1 MADLELVPVLE
12 LSAPDSEWA
21 EEQLRALAGDAEM
34 RQQMAERCIQHLGQ
48 AALEKQLV
56 RLAADNG
63 QDDEHRGMIVYD
75 SVRGELAGYVD
86 LNPNIRDV
94 GLSRAARYAGRLAGR
109 HELIRGVSGESG
121 SRVTAWVD
129 ASRPDWLN
137 ELSVVYDLATRD
149 PRLYHSGDTL
159 SLRAMEPFVKDRQ
172 TTEYMQA
179 IVKAGYRQGSIGTY
193 SFGNADNDTAC
204 LGQLFTAG

>member
-21 EEQLRALAGDAEM
+21 EEQLRALAVDAEM

-48 AALEKQLV
+48 AAFEKQLV
-56 RLAADNG
+56 RSAADNG
-63 QDDEHRGMIVYD
+63 HYDEHRGMIVYD
-75 SVRGELAGYVD
+75 NVQGELAGYVD

-94 GLSRAARYAGRLAGR
+94 GLSRAARYAGRLAGW
-109 HELIRGVSGESG
+109 HELVRGASGESG

-129 ASRPDWLN
+129 ASRPDWLD

-159 SLRAMEPFVKDRQ
+159 SLRAMEPFVKGRQ
-172 TTEYMQA
+172 TTDYMRA
-179 IVKAGYRQGSIGTY
+179 IVNAGYQPGSDGTY
-193 SFGNADNDTAC
+193 SFGGPGDTIARQ
-204 LGQLFTAG
+204 GRLFTAG